1 MDFDAEGTQ
10 TLFDVLVTTVD
21 LFNIFDTAHALGTH
35 GGYEHGN
42 ARADVG
48 ANHAATTKAYL
59 VVVTHNDGAVG
70 VAKDNLSAHLDEII
84 HEE

>member
-70 VAKDNLSAHLDEII
+70 VAKDDLCAHLDEII
-84 HEE
+84 YEE